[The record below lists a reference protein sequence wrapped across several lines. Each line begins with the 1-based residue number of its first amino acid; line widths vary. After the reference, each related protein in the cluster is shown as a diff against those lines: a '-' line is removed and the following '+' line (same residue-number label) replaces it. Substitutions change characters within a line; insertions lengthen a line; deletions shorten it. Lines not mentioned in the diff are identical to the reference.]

1 VNLIDLAGGRITGPL
16 RTIVFPE
23 GDDPTIQEAALS
35 LAATGL
41 VRPVLVGAPTE
52 FLDRLSPLV
61 ADAAGCVVTDTT
73 CSPRLHD
80 YAADYAA
87 RHDLSATAAELIAR
101 RPLFF
106 GGLMVA
112 QGDAHGMVAGIA
124 SPTEDVIVAS
134 QLALGLSDQTAT
146 PSSLYV
152 LDIPGRT
159 SVEGS
164 LLALADPAMNPQ
176 PDASDLA
183 DIATSAAAAVEG
195 MLGWEP
201 RVALLSFSTHGSAD
215 HPTVDVVRTAGDLL
229 RERRVPFAFDAELQ
243 LDAALD
249 ERIARRKLG
258 DSSPVAGRAN
268 VLVFPNLDAANIGA
282 KLLLHFARAD
292 AYGPFLLGFGAPVS
306 DLSRGARVADV
317 VGTALLVATL
327 PRPEAD
333 PS

>member
-1 VNLIDLAGGRITGPL
+1 VNLIDHARARITGPL
-16 RTIVFPE
+16 RTVVFPE
-23 GDDPTIQEAALS
+23 GDDPTVQEAALR

-41 VRPVLVGAPTE
+41 VRPILIGAPEE
-52 FLDRLSPLV
+52 FLARLSPLV
-61 ADAAGCVVTDTT
+61 MDAAGCVVTDPRGD
-73 CSPRLHD
+73 PRLPG
-80 YAADYAA
+80 YAAAYAA
-87 RHDLSATAAELIAR
+87 RHDLPDSAAELIAR

-106 GGLMVA
+106 AALMVA
-112 QGDAHGMVAGIA
+112 NRDADALVAGIA

-134 QLALGLSDQTAT
+134 QLALGLSDQTAA
-146 PSSLYV
+146 PCSVYV

-159 SVEGS
+159 SPEGS

-183 DIATSAAAAVEG
+183 DIATAAAAAVQG

-215 HPTVDVVRTAGDLL
+215 HPAVDVVRTACDLL
-229 RERRVPFAFDAELQ
+229 RERHVPFAFDGELQ

-249 ERIARRKLG
+249 ERIAQRKLG
-258 DSSPVAGRAN
+258 GTSPVAGRAN

-282 KLLLHFARAD
+282 KLLLHFAKAD
-292 AYGPFLLGFGAPVS
+292 AYGPFLLGFTAPVS
-306 DLSRGARVADV
+306 DLSRGARVDDV

-327 PRPEAD
+327 PRPDVD